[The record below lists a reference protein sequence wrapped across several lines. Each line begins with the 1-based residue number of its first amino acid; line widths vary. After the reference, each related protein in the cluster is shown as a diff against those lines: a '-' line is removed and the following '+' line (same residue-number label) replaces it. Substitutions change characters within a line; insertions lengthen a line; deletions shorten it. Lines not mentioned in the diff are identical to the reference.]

1 MKLFPSFL
9 LVILWSIAS
18 CSCQKKSNTGE
29 EPTPPPV
36 VETSVGKVSVL
47 LTTANRQKEFYKE
60 QTDLKL
66 IKNPNASYSITLKP
80 AEKFQTIYGF
90 GAAITGSTCYNLM
103 QMSPADRKAF
113 LTETF
118 SETEGFGQNFVRI
131 SIGCSDFSLSE
142 YTLCDTKGIE
152 HFALTKEETQYVI
165 PILKEILAINPKVQI
180 IGSPWTPPRW
190 MKVNNLTDLQPH
202 NQWTS
207 GQLNPAH
214 YQDYALYFAKWLQAM
229 KDNGLNVNAITIQ
242 NEPLNRGNS
251 ASMYMGWDEQLA
263 FIKNAL
269 GKTLRN
275 KGFAEV
281 KIYLFDHNYN
291 YDNKPSQ
298 QQYPLHIYK
307 DADASQYVA
316 GAAYHNYGGNPNEL
330 SNIHNQYPNKELIF
344 TESSIGTWNDGRN
357 LERRLTEDMQELGI
371 KTLNNHCKA
380 VMVWNLMLDEQ
391 GAPNREGGCKTCF
404 GAVDIQTSDYKTMQR
419 NSHYYVISHL
429 SAVIK
434 QGATRIGVEKTTD
447 DNVQC
452 TAFENPD
459 GSLACVLLNKKKE
472 ATYLTLSNGKYYFSY
487 EVPANSVVS
496 FLIPKL

>member
-1 MKLFPSFL
+1 MIHKSYSSL
-9 LVILWSIAS
+9 LILSLLWAVVACTAHKQAHSPTVKVITT
-18 CSCQKKSNTGE
+18 TGDR
-29 EPTPPPV
+29 
-36 VETSVGKVSVL
+36 S
-47 LTTANRQKEFYKE
+47 KEFK
-60 QTDLKL
+60 TDTLALFSADKTT
-66 IKNPNASYSITLKP
+66 NANITLKP
-80 AEKFQTIYGF
+80 TEKFQTVYGF

-103 QMSPADRKAF
+103 QMSPADRKNF
-113 LTETF
+113 LIQTF

-142 YTLCDTKGIE
+142 YTLCDTKGIDN
-152 HFALTKEETQYVI
+152 FALTQEETKYVI

-190 MKVNNLTDLQPH
+190 MKVNNLTDLQPYDH
-202 NQWTS
+202 WTS
-207 GQLNPAH
+207 GQLNPAL

-269 GKTLRN
+269 GKTLRD

-291 YDNKPSQ
+291 YDNMPSQ

-307 DADASQYVA
+307 DTEASQYIT
-316 GAAYHNYGGNPNEL
+316 GAAYHNYGGNPDEL
-330 SNIHNQYPNKELIF
+330 NNIHNQYPNKELIF

-357 LERRLTEDMQELGI
+357 LERRLTEDMQELGL

-380 VMVWNLMLDEQ
+380 VMVWNLMLDEH

-429 SAVIK
+429 SSVIK

-452 TAFENPD
+452 TAFQNPD

-472 ATYLTLSNGKYYFSY
+472 ATHLTLSTGKQYFSY

-496 FLIPKL
+496 FLIPKI